1 MTFGRRRP
9 TPAPIAAVEATAAK
23 QQADATLP
31 ASIRIAGAWSWRTL
45 VVSAVVALFIYLVIT
60 LREIV
65 VPFMVAILLAA
76 LLVPLVKFLL
86 RNRWPRWLA
95 VALAEIGIIAVVA
108 GLVVL
113 VVFQVRSGFPD
124 LQKQTIEAYANFKQ
138 YLLASPLHLTESDIN
153 GYLGQVG
160 AAIQKDSRPLVSGAV
175 SFGTTAGHILAGTL
189 LTLFATLFMLIDG
202 KGIWAW
208 VVRLFPK
215 KARLAVDGSGRAGWV
230 TLTNFVRVQIFVAFV
245 DAVGIGLGA
254 WIIGMFFGGFPLVIP
269 ITIAVFL
276 GSFIPVVG
284 ALFSGV
290 LAIFIALIYLNPVAA
305 LLMLAVV
312 IAVQQIEGHVLQPF
326 IMGTAVKVHPLAVVF
341 AVAAGG
347 FLAGI
352 PGALFAVPVIATL
365 NVMVKYVASGHWR
378 GTTDSTPTP
387 TSSQLLTP
395 AVRPVEGTRAETNA

>member
-1 MTFGRRRP
+1 MKFGPPKR
-9 TPAPIAAVEATAAK
+9 TPAVAASAAATAAR

-31 ASIRIAGAWSWRTL
+31 VGIRIAGAWSWR
-45 VVSAVVALFIYLVIT
+45 VMVIAAVIALFIYLVIT

-65 VPFMVAILLAA
+65 VPFMIAILLAA
-76 LLVPLVKFLL
+76 LLVPLVNFLV
-86 RNRWPRWLA
+86 RHRWPKGLA
-95 VALAEIGIIAVVA
+95 VALAEVGLIAVLV

-113 VVFQVRSGFPD
+113 VVVQVRTGFPD
-124 LQKQTIEAYANFKQ
+124 LQKQSVEAYDNFTQ
-138 YLLASPLHLTESDIN
+138 YLLDSSLHLTNSDIN
-153 GYLGQVG
+153 GYLGQ
-160 AAIQKDSRPLVSGAV
+160 AWTAIQKDSQVLVSGAV
-175 SFGTTAGHILAGTL
+175 TFGTTAGHVLAGML

-208 VVRLFPK
+208 VVRLFPR
-215 KARLAVDGSGRAGWV
+215 KARPAIDGSGRAGWV

-254 WIIGMFFGGFPLVIP
+254 WIIGLFFGGFPLVIP
-269 ITIAVFL
+269 ITVAVFL

-290 LAIFIALIYLNPVAA
+290 LAIFIALVYLNPFAA
-305 LLMLAVV
+305 LIMLGVV

-326 IMGTAVKVHPLAVVF
+326 IMGTAVRVHPLAVVF

-352 PGALFAVPVIATL
+352 PGALFAVPVVATL
-365 NVMVKYVASGHWR
+365 NVMVKFVASGQWR
-378 GTTDSTPTP
+378 TIPQPT
-387 TSSQLLTP
+387 QAERP
-395 AVRPVEGTRAETNA
+395 AARTRVETHA

>member
-1 MTFGRRRP
+1 MTFGPRKRTP
-9 TPAPIAAVEATAAK
+9 TLIASAEANTARD
-23 QQADATLP
+23 QAEATLP
-31 ASIRIAGAWSWRTL
+31 AGIRIAGSWSWRL
-45 VVSAVVALFIYLVIT
+45 LAIAAVIALFIYLVIT

-65 VPFMVAILLAA
+65 VPFMIAILLAA
-76 LLVPLVKFLL
+76 LLVPLVSFLV
-86 RNRWPRWLA
+86 RHRWPKWLA
-95 VALAEIGIIAVVA
+95 VALAEIGLIAVVA

-113 VVFQVRSGFPD
+113 VVLQVRSGFPD
-124 LQKQTIEAYANFKQ
+124 LQKQSVQAYDDFKQ
-138 YLLASPLHLTESDIN
+138 YLLASPLHLTNSDIN
-153 GYLGQVG
+153 GYLGQ
-160 AAIQKDSRPLVSGAV
+160 AWTAIQKDSQALVSGAV
-175 SFGTTAGHILAGTL
+175 SFGTTAGHVLAGML

-208 VVRLFPK
+208 VVRLFPR
-215 KARLAVDGSGRAGWV
+215 KARPAVDGSGKAGWV

-254 WIIGMFFGGFPLVIP
+254 WIIGLFFGGFPLVIP

-276 GSFIPVVG
+276 GSFIPVIG

-290 LAIFIALIYLNPVAA
+290 LAIFIALVYLNPFAA

-365 NVMVKYVASGHWR
+365 NVMVNFVASGQWR
-378 GTTDSTPTP
+378 TTPDPTLG
-387 TSSQLLTP
+387 Q
-395 AVRPVEGTRAETNA
+395 AVKNA

>member
-1 MTFGRRRP
+1 M
-9 TPAPIAAVEATAAK
+9 PAPIAAVEATAAK
-23 QQADATLP
+23 QQADATIP
-31 ASIRIAGAWSWRTL
+31 VGIRIAGAWSWRAL
-45 VVSAVVALFIYLVIT
+45 VIAAVVALFIYLVIT

-76 LLVPLVKFLL
+76 LLVPLVKFLV
-86 RNRWPRWLA
+86 RNRWPKWLA

-113 VVFQVRSGFPD
+113 VVLQVRSGFPD
-124 LQKQTIEAYANFKQ
+124 LQKQSIEAYANLKQ

-153 GYLGQVG
+153 GYLGQAG
-160 AAIQKDSRPLVSGAV
+160 AALQKDSRALVSGAV
-175 SFGTTAGHILAGTL
+175 TFGATAGHVLAGML

-215 KARLAVDGSGRAGWV
+215 KSRLAVDGSGRAGWV

-254 WIIGMFFGGFPLVIP
+254 WIIGLFFGGFPLVIP

-290 LAIFIALIYLNPVAA
+290 LAIFIALVYLNPVAA

-352 PGALFAVPVIATL
+352 PGALFAVPVVATL

-378 GTTDSTPTP
+378 TTTGPRSTSIST
-387 TSSQLLTP
+387 Q
-395 AVRPVEGTRAETNA
+395 AVRSAVRIRVETNA